1 MNASPVIYA
10 LVLAG
15 GHSKRMQRDKAAL
28 VYHGRSQLE
37 WAVSFVQP
45 HVERV
50 FVSVRPDQTND
61 PVRARFEQIVDTA
74 SNLGPIAGI
83 MAAQAKFPQVAWL
96 VLACDLPFLDE
107 GTLATLISARDP
119 RRLATAFRSSHD
131 VLPEPLCA
139 IYEPASREAI
149 LAHVASGKNCP
160 RKFLIN
166 SDVQLLDEPN
176 PHALDNV
183 NTPDEYG
190 SAVAALSPT
199 EIPGASNVDAAT
211 GAVHVGAAS
220 GTANKG
226 AAIVHG
232 ASAAAVRHATAA
244 DANRVGKP
252 ATGGLA
258 SAPNPTARAN
268 TSSSAIAGAA
278 SNGKRGTSEAAA
290 TASTSGAA
298 ADKRIK
304 VQYYAILRE
313 QAGRSDE
320 SVLTGASTPRD
331 LYNELKSR
339 YPFSLAPEML
349 RVAVNA
355 EFGEWSQR
363 LSDGDSV
370 VFIPPVAG
378 G

>member
-1 MNASPVIYA
+1 
-10 LVLAG
+10 
-15 GHSKRMQRDKAAL
+15 
-28 VYHGRSQLE
+28 
-37 WAVSFVQP
+37 VSFLEP
-45 HVERV
+45 HVKRV
-50 FVSVRPDQTND
+50 FVSVRPDQVND
-61 PVRARFEQIVDTA
+61 PIRARFDQIVDTQED
-74 SNLGPIAGI
+74 LGPIAGI
-83 MAAQAKFPQVAWL
+83 MAAQAKYPNVAWL
-96 VLACDLPFLDE
+96 VLACDLPFLDDS
-107 GTLATLISARDP
+107 TLQTLIAARQP
-119 RRLATAFRSSHD
+119 ERLATAFRSSHD

-139 IYEPASREAI
+139 IYEPASREPI

-166 SDVQLLDEPN
+166 SDVHLLDEPN

-199 EIPGASNVDAAT
+199 EIPGAKKVDAAT
-211 GAVHVGAAS
+211 GRVHVGAAP
-220 GTANKG
+220 AVVG
-226 AAIVHG
+226 AAPTVG
-232 ASAAAVRHATAA
+232 ATPVARAAPAISTAA
-244 DANRVGKP
+244 
-252 ATGGLA
+252 
-258 SAPNPTARAN
+258 
-268 TSSSAIAGAA
+268 
-278 SNGKRGTSEAAA
+278 NGS
-290 TASTSGAA
+290 
-298 ADKRIK
+298 DKRIK

-320 SVLTGASTPRD
+320 SIVTGAHTPRD
-331 LYNELKSR
+331 LYNELKAR

-363 LSDGDSV
+363 LADGDSV